1 MAKCSQCGKKGFFL
15 FYQDGLCRECLEKK
29 QKEEARALEQK
40 KAEQQR
46 EEEEHKQ
53 KFQYAVQ
60 IYNRLI
66 MHYQKSKVSLAT
78 CSTDDLSAAVTE
90 GARFCDLLAQS
101 ASIPLFIDVFMQDS
115 SNHGSFIFNN
125 VFGYIEVRE
134 DHTICLDGIRDSV
147 EKDCKKY
154 REIIRKSA
162 EFEHLIATLPTAD
175 FPTETT
181 SLFPP
186 STSFPQME
194 DSNITK
200 RTKYSAVNSY
210 YVLDIETTGLS
221 ITTDEIIQIS
231 AIRFIN
237 FQPVEALTS
246 YVHPQYGLNAD
257 AQKIN
262 QITEEDVKDA
272 PEIDQILP
280 VFDAYLAPGV
290 PIVGHNLGF
299 DYNFLRANGSRVM
312 RENLTKERKFFDT
325 LELSKREYK
334 DSPKYNLDYLCRTE
348 LGIIRSTAHTSLSDA
363 LATGL
368 LFAAICQSRMEAS
381 DP

>member
-15 FYQDGLCRECLEKK
+15 FYQDGLCRECFEKK

-53 KFQYAVQ
+53 KLQYALQ
-60 IYNRLI
+60 IYSKLI

-78 CSTDDLSAAVTE
+78 CTIDDLSAAVTE
-90 GARFCDLLAQS
+90 GARFCDLLAKS
-101 ASIPLFIDVFMQDS
+101 VSIPLFIDAFMQDS
-115 SNHGSFIFNN
+115 SNHETFILNN
-125 VFGYIEVRE
+125 VFGYIKVRE
-134 DHTICLDGIRDSV
+134 DRTICLDGIRDGV

-154 REIIRKSA
+154 REIIHKSA

-175 FPTETT
+175 FPAET
-181 SLFPP
+181 SPLFPP
-186 STSFPQME
+186 STNFPQME

-210 YVLDIETTGLS
+210 YVLDTETTGLS
-221 ITTDEIIQIS
+221 ITTAEVIQIS
-231 AIRFIN
+231 AIRFMN

-246 YVHPQYGLNAD
+246 YVHPKHGLNAD

-262 QITEEDVKDA
+262 QITEEDVKGA

-280 VFDAYLAPGV
+280 AFDAYLAPGV

-334 DSPKYNLDYLCRTE
+334 DSTKYSLDYLCRTE
-348 LGIIRSTAHTSLSDA
+348 LGIIRSTAHNSLSDA

-381 DP
+381 DS